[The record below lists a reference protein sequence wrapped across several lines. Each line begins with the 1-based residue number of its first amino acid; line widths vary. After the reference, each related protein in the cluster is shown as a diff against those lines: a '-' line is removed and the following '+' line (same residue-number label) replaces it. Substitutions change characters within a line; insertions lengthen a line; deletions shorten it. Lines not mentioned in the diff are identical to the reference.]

1 MENSAVSLLKTLY
14 GYADKTSKLL
24 EEIANYIDERLRE
37 IEESSEEDEV
47 NAFLKEIAKND
58 LEKLYFFIKSKI
70 DFINTPIRAQK
81 KGFKKQFNQKIEEII
96 DVLITV
102 KNQIESIIKKIDDFQ
117 KKIQSKRTG
126 FEPFKDFILDY
137 RKEIHENLNL
147 AVKRILQDK
156 INIFRE
162 ELDKIKSLKNP
173 KQIFLFIKTFEGN
186 INTFIKEQLLE
197 NIAGVM
203 YSLKDTMLKK
213 TEEYLERLDIP
224 EEKKKK
230 ILDEVKVFLDSYE
243 NVYPVIYFDIPD
255 IPEDFFDYKGI
266 YQSKLDIFIDNIT
279 SVRFIAMFLGGVF
292 ITLIGLME
300 LYITENDMF
309 YMVLFLG
316 MIIIIFALLDA
327 FLFNHSFLENF
338 LDERKEQILDA
349 LKPKIEEI
357 KTKSLIFLLEQ
368 EENLENA
375 IDGLIN
381 EELEIYSK
389 GGKYLE
395 DMKGIFIG
403 FVNKIENLKLELE
416 KAKMR

>member
-24 EEIANYIDERLRE
+24 EKIANYIDERTRE

-81 KGFKKQFNQKIEEII
+81 KGFKKQFNKKIEEMI
-96 DVLITV
+96 DVLIII
-102 KNQIESIIKKIDDFQ
+102 KNQIEGIINKIDDFQ

-126 FEPFKDFILDY
+126 FEFFKDFILDY

-147 AVKRILQDK
+147 AVKRISQDK

-162 ELDKIKSLKNP
+162 ELNKIKSLETP
-173 KQIFLFIKTFEGN
+173 KQIFMFVKTFEGN

-197 NIAGVM
+197 NVAGVM

-213 TEEYLERLDIP
+213 TEEYLEILDIP

-243 NVYPVIYFDIPD
+243 NVYPIIYLDIPN

-266 YQSKLDIFIDNIT
+266 YQSKLDIFVDNIT
-279 SVRFIAMFLGGVF
+279 SVRFIAIFLGGVF
-292 ITLIGLME
+292 ITFIGLME

-309 YMVLFLG
+309 YMVLLLG
-316 MIIIIFALLDA
+316 IIIIIFAFLDA

-338 LDERKEQILDA
+338 LEEKKEQILDM

-395 DMKGIFIG
+395 DMKEIFIE

-416 KAKMR
+416 KAKIR

>member
-1 MENSAVSLLKTLY
+1 LENSAVSQLKTLY

-24 EEIANYIDERLRE
+24 EEIANYIDERLKE
-37 IEESSEEDEV
+37 IEEASEEDEV
-47 NAFLKEIAKND
+47 NAFLKELAKND
-58 LEKLYFFIKSKI
+58 LEKLYFFIKSKV

-81 KGFKKQFNQKIEEII
+81 KGFKKQFNQKIDEMI
-96 DVLITV
+96 DVLLSV
-102 KNQIESIIKKIDDFQ
+102 KRYLENIIKKIDDFQ

-156 INIFRE
+156 VNLFRE
-162 ELDKIKSLKNP
+162 ELDKIKTLKTPN
-173 KQIFLFIKTFEGN
+173 QIFIFLKTFEQN

-197 NIAGVM
+197 SIAGVM
-203 YSLKDTMLKK
+203 YSLKDTMAKK
-213 TEEYLERLDIP
+213 TEVYLERLDIP
-224 EEKKKK
+224 EDKKKK
-230 ILDEVKVFLDSYE
+230 ILEEVKVFLDNYE

-255 IPEDFFDYKGI
+255 IPKDFFDYKGV
-266 YQSKLDIFIDNIT
+266 YQSKLDVFVDNIT
-279 SVRFIAMFLGGVF
+279 SIRFIAMFLGGVF
-292 ITLIGLME
+292 ITFVGLIE

-338 LDERKEQILDA
+338 LEERKEQVLEL
-349 LKPKIEEI
+349 LKPKVEEI
-357 KTKSLIFLLEQ
+357 KTKALIFLLEQ

-395 DMKGIFIG
+395 DMKDTFNSFI
-403 FVNKIENLKLELE
+403 NRIENLKLELE
-416 KAKMR
+416 RAKQS

>member
-47 NAFLKEIAKND
+47 NTFLKEIAKND

-81 KGFKKQFNQKIEEII
+81 KGFKKQFNQKIEEMI

-102 KNQIESIIKKIDDFQ
+102 KSQIEGIIKKIDDFQ

-147 AVKRILQDK
+147 AVKRISQDK
-156 INIFRE
+156 INIFRG
-162 ELDKIKSLKNP
+162 ELNKIKSLKTP
-173 KQIFLFIKTFEGN
+173 KQIFMFIKAFEGN

-197 NIAGVM
+197 NVAGVM
-203 YSLKDTMLKK
+203 YSLKDTMFKK

-255 IPEDFFDYKGI
+255 IPEDFFDYKGV

-292 ITLIGLME
+292 ITFIGLIE

-309 YMVLFLG
+309 YMVLLLG

-338 LDERKEQILDA
+338 LEERKEQILDV
-349 LKPKIEEI
+349 LKPRIEEI

-395 DMKGIFIG
+395 DMKEIFIG

-416 KAKMR
+416 KAKIQ

>member
-1 MENSAVSLLKTLY
+1 
-14 GYADKTSKLL
+14 
-24 EEIANYIDERLRE
+24 
-37 IEESSEEDEV
+37 
-47 NAFLKEIAKND
+47 

-81 KGFKKQFNQKIEEII
+81 KGFKKQFNQKIEEMI

-102 KNQIESIIKKIDDFQ
+102 KSQIEGIIKKIDDFQ

-147 AVKRILQDK
+147 AVKRISQDK
-156 INIFRE
+156 INIFRG
-162 ELDKIKSLKNP
+162 ELNKIKSLKTP
-173 KQIFLFIKTFEGN
+173 KQIFMFIKAFEGN

-197 NIAGVM
+197 NVAGVM
-203 YSLKDTMLKK
+203 YSLKDTMFKK

-255 IPEDFFDYKGI
+255 IPEDFFDYKGV

-292 ITLIGLME
+292 ITFIGLIE

-309 YMVLFLG
+309 YMVLLLG

-338 LDERKEQILDA
+338 LEERKEQILDV
-349 LKPKIEEI
+349 LKPRIEEI

-395 DMKGIFIG
+395 DMKEIFIG

-416 KAKMR
+416 KAKIQ

>member
-14 GYADKTSKLL
+14 DCADKTSKLL

-47 NAFLKEIAKND
+47 NAFLKEIAKNN

-70 DFINTPIRAQK
+70 DFINTPIRVQK
-81 KGFKKQFNQKIEEII
+81 KGFKKQFNQRIEEMI
-96 DVLITV
+96 DLLITV
-102 KNQIESIIKKIDDFQ
+102 KNQIEGIIKKIYDFQ

-126 FEPFKDFILDY
+126 FEAFKDFILDY

-147 AVKRILQDK
+147 AVKRISQDK
-156 INIFRE
+156 INIFRG
-162 ELDKIKSLKNP
+162 ELNKIKSLKTP
-173 KQIFLFIKTFEGN
+173 KQIFMFIKAFEGN

-197 NIAGVM
+197 NVAGVM
-203 YSLKDTMLKK
+203 YSLKDTMFKK
-213 TEEYLERLDIP
+213 TEKYLERLDIP

-230 ILDEVKVFLDSYE
+230 ILDEVKMFLDSYE

-255 IPEDFFDYKGI
+255 IPEDFFDYKGV

-292 ITLIGLME
+292 ITFIGLIE

-309 YMVLFLG
+309 YMVLLLG
-316 MIIIIFALLDA
+316 MIIIIFALLDV

-338 LDERKEQILDA
+338 LEERKEQILDV
-349 LKPKIEEI
+349 LKPRIEEI

-395 DMKGIFIG
+395 DMKEIFIG

-416 KAKMR
+416 KAKIQ

>member
-14 GYADKTSKLL
+14 DCADKTSKLL

-47 NAFLKEIAKND
+47 NAFLKEIAKNN

-70 DFINTPIRAQK
+70 DFINTPIRVQK
-81 KGFKKQFNQKIEEII
+81 KGFKKQFNQRIEEMI
-96 DVLITV
+96 DLLITV
-102 KNQIESIIKKIDDFQ
+102 KNQIEGIIKKIYDFQ

-126 FEPFKDFILDY
+126 FEAFKDFILDY

-147 AVKRILQDK
+147 AVKRISQDK
-156 INIFRE
+156 INIFRG
-162 ELDKIKSLKNP
+162 ELNKIKSLKTP
-173 KQIFLFIKTFEGN
+173 KQIFMFIKAFEGN

-197 NIAGVM
+197 NVAGVM
-203 YSLKDTMLKK
+203 YSLKDTMFKK

-230 ILDEVKVFLDSYE
+230 ILDEVKMFLDSYE

-255 IPEDFFDYKGI
+255 IPEDFFDYKGV

-292 ITLIGLME
+292 ITFIGLIE

-309 YMVLFLG
+309 YMVLLLG
-316 MIIIIFALLDA
+316 MIIIIFALLDV

-338 LDERKEQILDA
+338 LEERKEQILDV
-349 LKPKIEEI
+349 LKPRIEEI

-389 GGKYLE
+389 GGEYLE
-395 DMKGIFIG
+395 DMKEIFIG

-416 KAKMR
+416 KAKIQ